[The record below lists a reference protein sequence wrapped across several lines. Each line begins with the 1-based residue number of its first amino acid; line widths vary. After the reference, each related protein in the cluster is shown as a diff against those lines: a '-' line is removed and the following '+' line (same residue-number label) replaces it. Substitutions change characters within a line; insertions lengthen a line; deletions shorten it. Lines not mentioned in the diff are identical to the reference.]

1 MAKTEIRGGQ
11 IKDDSLTGDDIDEG
25 TLIFNLV
32 GPKTSNYTIAETD
45 YCIVSDCNSGNV
57 TLTLPSSTDEMLGRT
72 YVVKRL
78 DSGNSGGSNM
88 LTISRN
94 SKNIDGIAG
103 DMLLANLDALILQ
116 CIGASGGWIRIGS
129 FMAPL

>member
-11 IKDDSLTGDDIDEG
+11 IKDDSLTGDDIDES
-25 TLIFNLV
+25 TLIFNVV

-45 YCIVSDCNSGNV
+45 YSVVADCNSGNV
-57 TLTLPSSTDEMLGRT
+57 TLTLPSSTDAMSGRT

-78 DSGNSGGSNM
+78 DSGNSGGGNM

-94 SKNIDGIAG
+94 GKNIDNFAG
-103 DMLLANLDALILQ
+103 DVLLANLEALVLQ
-116 CIGASGGWIRIGS
+116 CIGADGGWIRIGT
-129 FMAPL
+129 FLPPL

>member
-1 MAKTEIRGGQ
+1 MAKTQIRGGQ
-11 IKDDSLTGDDIDEG
+11 IKDDSLTGDDIDES

-32 GPKTSNYTIAETD
+32 GPKTSDYTIAETD
-45 YCIVSDCNSGNV
+45 YCVVADCNSSNV
-57 TLTLPSSTDEMLGRT
+57 TLTLPSSTDAMSGRT

-78 DSGNSGGSNM
+78 DSGNSGGGNM

-94 SKNIDGIAG
+94 GKNIDNFAG
-103 DMLLANLDALILQ
+103 DVLLANLDALVLL

-129 FMAPL
+129 FLAPI

>member
-1 MAKTEIRGGQ
+1 MAKTEIRGAQ
-11 IKDDSLTGDDIDEG
+11 IKDDSLTGDDIDES

-45 YCIVSDCNSGNV
+45 YCVVADCNSGNF
-57 TLTLPSSTDEMLGRT
+57 TLTLPSSTDAMSGRT

-78 DSGNSGGSNM
+78 DSGNSGGGNM

-94 SKNIDGIAG
+94 SKNIDGVAG
-103 DMLLANLDALILQ
+103 DVLLANLEALVFQ
-116 CIGASGGWIRIGS
+116 CIGADGGWIRIGT
-129 FMAPL
+129 FLPPL